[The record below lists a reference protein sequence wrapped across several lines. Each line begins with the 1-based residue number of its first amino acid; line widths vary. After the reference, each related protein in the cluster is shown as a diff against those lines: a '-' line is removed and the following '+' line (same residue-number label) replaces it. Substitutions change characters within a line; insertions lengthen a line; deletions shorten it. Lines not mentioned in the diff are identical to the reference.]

1 MEPSASDI
9 SNLLS
14 SAAAYPVAA
23 IIIGLV
29 VAVVYLWRSQRDL
42 EREFRTYAME
52 QGARTSA
59 LLDRATK
66 ALESIETTL
75 LSMKVGN

>member
-9 SNLLS
+9 STLLS

-23 IIIGLV
+23 VILGLV
-29 VAVVYLWRSQRDL
+29 VAVVFLWRSHREL
-42 EREFRTYAME
+42 EREFRAYAIE
-52 QGARTSA
+52 QGAKTSA

-66 ALESIETTL
+66 ALENIENTL
-75 LSMKVGN
+75 LSMKVGK